1 MGKMRILH
9 MTPPEIHNG
18 VYQYLFNHMK
28 YIDRGKYQFEFLTRN
43 KAGLM
48 ETKEYRQYHFNVW
61 SFENTQRDS
70 EEGLRREIVRILDH
84 GFDAIHLHTSMW
96 RGFLIEEIAMEMG
109 IPQVI
114 VHSHSTGADFI
125 LREERDKL
133 LRIHE
138 TYKKQFRMEMATDV
152 CACSRLAGEWLYG
165 EQIPKDRIKIL
176 PNAVEVEKYHFN
188 PKKRKQVRDRL
199 GLDDRVIVGNVGRY
213 SYQKNQEFLIRA
225 FAKSCQKNKKLF
237 LILMGQGE
245 LKEQLVRLIEELE
258 IADSAM
264 CMDWQEHVEDY
275 LQAFD
280 LFCLPSHFEGLSICA
295 VEAQAAGLR
304 CLVSDTLAE
313 ETKIT
318 GLVEFLPLMEEVWTD
333 ALAGVKA
340 STGRAWY
347 DDMIAAQ
354 GYDIKSAAGKLTAIY
369 KGKEAME

>member
-125 LREERDKL
+125 LREERNRL
-133 LRIHE
+133 LKIHE
-138 TYKKQFRMEMATDV
+138 TYKKQFCMEMATDV

-165 EQIPKDRIKIL
+165 EQIPRDLIKIL
-176 PNAVEVEKYHFN
+176 SNAVEVEKYHFN
-188 PKKRKQVRDRL
+188 PEKRKQVRGRL

-225 FAKSCQKNKKLF
+225 FAKACRKNRKLF
-237 LILMGQGE
+237 LVLIGQGE
-245 LKEQLVRLIEELE
+245 LKGQLVRLIDELG
-258 IADSAM
+258 IAGSAV

-333 ALAGVKA
+333 VLAETRIDKD
-340 STGRAWY
+340 RKWY
-347 DDMIAAQ
+347 DHEIAAH
-354 GYDIKSAAGKLTAIY
+354 GYDIKSAAVKLMGLY
-369 KGKEAME
+369 RK

>member
-9 MTPPEIHNG
+9 MTPPEINNG

-28 YIDRGKYQFEFLTRN
+28 YIDQSKYQFEFLTRN
-43 KAGLM
+43 KVELM
-48 ETKEYRQYHFNVW
+48 GTKAYQQYHFNVW

-70 EEGLRREIVRILDH
+70 EEGLRKEIVRILNH

-133 LRIHE
+133 LKIHE
-138 TYKKQFRMEMATDV
+138 TYKKQFCTEMATDV

-165 EQIPKDRIKIL
+165 EQIPRDWIKIL

-188 PKKRKQVRDRL
+188 PGKRKQVRERL
-199 GLDDRVIVGNVGRY
+199 GLENRVIAGNVGRY
-213 SYQKNQEFLIRA
+213 SYQKNQEFLIRV
-225 FAKSCQKNKKLF
+225 FAKACQKNKNLF
-237 LILMGQGE
+237 LILIGQGE
-245 LKEQLVRLIEELE
+245 LKGQLVRLIDELG

-280 LFCLPSHFEGLSICA
+280 IFCLPSHFEGLSICA
-295 VEAQAAGLR
+295 VEAQAAGLK
-304 CLVSDTLAE
+304 CYLSDTLAE
-313 ETKIT
+313 ETRIT
-318 GLVEFLPLMEEVWTD
+318 GLVDFLPLTEEVWAD
-333 ALAGVKA
+333 VLAESKVSA
-340 STGRAWY
+340 GRAWY

-354 GYDIKSAAGKLTAIY
+354 GYDIRSAAGKLTAIY
-369 KGKEAME
+369 RGKEDMR

>member
-1 MGKMRILH
+1 MGKIRILH
-9 MTPPEIHNG
+9 MTPPEINNG

-28 YIDRGKYQFEFLTRN
+28 YIDQSKYQFEFLTRN

-48 ETKEYRQYHFNVW
+48 GTKECRQYRCNVW

-70 EEGLRREIVRILDH
+70 EKGLRKEIVRILNH
-84 GFDAIHLHTSMW
+84 SFDAIHLHTSMW

-114 VHSHSTGADFI
+114 VHSHSTGADFA
-125 LREERDKL
+125 LQEERDKL
-133 LRIHE
+133 LKIHE
-138 TYKKQFRMEMATDV
+138 TYKKQFCMEMATDV

-165 EQIPKDRIKIL
+165 EQIPKDQIRML

-188 PKKRKQVRDRL
+188 PGKRKQVRDRL
-199 GLDDRVIVGNVGRY
+199 GLENRVVVGNVGRY

-225 FAKSCQKNKKLF
+225 FAKARQKNKKLF

-245 LKEQLVRLIEELE
+245 LKGQLVRLIDELG

-280 LFCLPSHFEGLSICA
+280 IFCLPSRFEGLSICA
-295 VEAQAAGLR
+295 VEAQAAGLN
-304 CLVSDTLAE
+304 CYLTDTLAE
-313 ETKIT
+313 ETRIT
-318 GLVEFLPLMEEVWTD
+318 DLVEFLPLAEEVWVD
-333 ALAGVKA
+333 VLAGAKA
-340 STGRAWY
+340 SADRVWY

-354 GYDIKSAAGKLTAIY
+354 GYDIRSAVGKLTAIY
-369 KGKEAME
+369 GRKEAME